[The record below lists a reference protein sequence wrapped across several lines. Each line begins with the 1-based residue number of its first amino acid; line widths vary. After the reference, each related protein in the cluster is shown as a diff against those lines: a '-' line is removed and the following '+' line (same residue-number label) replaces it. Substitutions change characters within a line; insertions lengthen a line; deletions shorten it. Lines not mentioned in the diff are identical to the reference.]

1 MPSWEGHRP
10 ATSAVLIDLI
20 TTAHS
25 GRVRF
30 SRSERVLFTACE
42 FWAAAR
48 NRSLLGLLSEDA
60 ESQLRAAEG
69 SFTAMGLAKSALVLR
84 RGREKLMENDP
95 PVTLRRLAGNI
106 ETALADI
113 DEPVD
118 EVIAG
123 FASGQAWDR
132 LSKP

>member
-1 MPSWEGHRP
+1 MPNWEGHKP

-60 ESQLRAAEG
+60 ESQLQAAEE

-84 RGREKLMENDP
+84 RGREKLMKNDP
-95 PVTLRRLAGNI
+95 PVTLRRLAENI

-123 FASGQAWDR
+123 FAGGQAWDR

>member
-1 MPSWEGHRP
+1 MPNWDGHRP

-48 NRSLLGLLSEDA
+48 NRSLLGLLSDDA
-60 ESQLRAAEG
+60 ESQLRAAEE
-69 SFTAMGLAKSALVLR
+69 SFTAMGLTKSALILR
-84 RGREKLMENDP
+84 SGRMSLMQSDP
-95 PVTLRRLAGNI
+95 PATLEQVAENI
-106 ETALADI
+106 ERALGDI
-113 DEPVD
+113 EEPVD

-132 LSKP
+132 LIKP